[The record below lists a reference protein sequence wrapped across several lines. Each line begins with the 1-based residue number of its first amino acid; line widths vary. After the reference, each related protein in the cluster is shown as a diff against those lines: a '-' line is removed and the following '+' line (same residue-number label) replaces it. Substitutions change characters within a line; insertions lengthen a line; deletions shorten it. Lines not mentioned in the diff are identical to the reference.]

1 MIASTGAPFVL
12 TVAVIKKALILA
24 PGYPHHTLKT
34 RFPF

>member
-24 PGYPHHTLKT
+24 TGT
-34 RFPF
+34 RTTR